1 MRRTILL
8 SVTAAAALAF
18 GLASS
23 GPQPFDLVIE
33 HARVVDGTGWES
45 GSATQCHDLPFS
57 VRVGKCGYRTELSG
71 GAARRRERRIAA
83 CPFAPFECRHVGRE
97 RRKRVA
103 FIPKT
108 CHP

>member
-1 MRRTILL
+1 MQRKIYGVPAPACAAGDKSVRKL
-8 SVTAAAALAF
+8 SGDSL
-18 GLASS
+18 
-23 GPQPFDLVIE
+23 E
-33 HARVVDGTGWES
+33 NRVVDGTGWQS

-57 VRVGKCGYRTELSG
+57 VRVGKCGYGTELSG